1 MKIVLGKEYKFGEK
15 VVKEL
20 DLDFDTLTG
29 LDLINLE
36 KEYKVRNKESI
47 VKELEDGWALTVAA
61 FLAGLKYN
69 DLTTLSAP
77 DFLKV
82 VGKTKAFL
90 NQGWAI
96 QDEK

>member
-1 MKIVLGKEYKFGEK
+1 MEIVLGKEYKFGEK

-29 LDLINLE
+29 LNLINLE

-47 VKELEDGWALTVAA
+47 VKELEYGWALTVAA
-61 FLAGLKYN
+61 HLAGLNYN
-69 DLTTLSAP
+69 DLTKLSAH

-82 VGKTKAFL
+82 VGKTKVFL
-90 NQGWAI
+90 NQGWAN